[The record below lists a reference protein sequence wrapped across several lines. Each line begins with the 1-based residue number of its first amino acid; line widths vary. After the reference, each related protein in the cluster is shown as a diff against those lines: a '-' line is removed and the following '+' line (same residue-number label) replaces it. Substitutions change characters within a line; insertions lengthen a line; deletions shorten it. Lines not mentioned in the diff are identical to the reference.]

1 MILYVVRYHP
11 ALSETFVRDEV
22 RGLHAAGVPVELAAF
37 DVRDSVE
44 VEGIGAPVHA
54 QPHRWGW
61 LRVLPQLVFEWLRR
75 PDRVP
80 VRVLWLAT
88 LVRKARRVHVHFAGE
103 AAEWARLACQRAG
116 VPYSVT
122 VHAVDL
128 YKPRPALA
136 EVLQDAA
143 AVVAMT
149 AFNVEALRQQYGIE
163 ARLVRFGLRLDGVPL
178 ADSARSQRIVSVG
191 RNVPKKG
198 LDQVVE
204 LARRL
209 GARAEVVVVSD
220 LPPSPP
226 ADVRGLLPHAAV
238 LDLLATAG
246 LFVLPCR
253 RAVDGDMDGLP
264 VVLVEA
270 MAAGLPVVTTSVS
283 GIPELVDEAVGW
295 VVPADDPEAFFAAVE
310 AALADPAERARR
322 GAAGRARVLE
332 RGFSIGRLVAEMRG
346 VLGSGRSL

>member
-22 RGLHAAGVPVELAAF
+22 RGLFADGVPIEMAAF
-37 DVRDSVE
+37 DVRDSVA
-44 VEGIGAPVHA
+44 VEPIGAPVHP

-61 LRVLPQLVFEWLRR
+61 LRALPALAWEWLRR
-75 PDRVP
+75 PAVLP
-80 VRVLWLAT
+80 VRVLWLTT
-88 LVRKARRVHVHFAGE
+88 LVRKSRRVHVHFAGE

-128 YKPRPALA
+128 YKPRQALRA
-136 EVLQDAA
+136 VLAGA
-143 AVVAMT
+143 TAVVAMT
-149 AFNVEALRQQYGIE
+149 AFNVDALRTEYGIT
-163 ARLVRFGLRLDGVPL
+163 ARLVRFGLRLEGERT
-178 ADSARSQRIVSVG
+178 ADSAHSRRIVAVG

-209 GARAEVVVVSD
+209 GDRADVVIVSD
-220 LPPSPP
+220 MLPSPP
-226 ADVRGLLPHAAV
+226 ADVRGLLPHAEV
-238 LDLLATAG
+238 LDLLAAAA

-253 RAVDGDMDGLP
+253 RAPDGDMDGLP

-270 MAAGLPVVTTSVS
+270 MAAGVPVVTTSVS
-283 GIPELVDEAVGW
+283 GIPELVDDTVGW
-295 VVPADDPEAFFAAVE
+295 LVPADDGEAFFAAVE
-310 AALADPAERARR
+310 AALADPEERARR
-322 GAAGRARVLE
+322 GTAGRARVRE
-332 RGFSIGRLVAEMRG
+332 RGYVIGRLVAEMREI
-346 VLGSGRSL
+346 LGAG